1 LTNGVKS
8 MFSIL
13 FSLKKERTIEQQVSE
28 IQQGNQTLHNQ
39 LIQQYKPF
47 IIKTV
52 SNVCKRF
59 IREEDDELSIGLIA
73 FNEAIE
79 KYAPH
84 KGSSFISFAELLI
97 KRRLID
103 YIRKEARVRDVVLHT
118 DEDDENAVQTY
129 LDTKLSIDEFYKQI
143 EQEQRREEI
152 IHYQQVLKEF
162 GIHFHDLVEQSPKHK
177 DARINAIKV
186 AKLLVEDEEL
196 LKLLFQKKQLP
207 IKQLQNM
214 AEVSRK
220 TIERNRKYIIAVA
233 VILAG
238 DYVYLKDYIKGVL
251 PS

>member
-1 LTNGVKS
+1 MINGVKS

-103 YIRKEARVRDVVLHT
+103 YIRKEARVREVVLHT

-186 AKLLVEDEEL
+186 AKLLVEDEKL

-233 VILAG
+233 IILAG

>member
-1 LTNGVKS
+1 MKS

-103 YIRKEARVRDVVLHT
+103 YIRKEARVREVILHT

-186 AKLLVEDEEL
+186 AKLLVEDEKL

-233 VILAG
+233 IILAG

>member
-1 LTNGVKS
+1 VKS

-13 FSLKKERTIEQQVSE
+13 FSLKKERTIEQKVKE
-28 IQQGNQTLHNQ
+28 IQQGNQTLRNQ

-79 KYAPH
+79 KYEPH
-84 KGSSFISFAELLI
+84 KGGSFISFAELLI

-103 YIRKEARVRDVVLHT
+103 YIRKEARVRDIVLDT

-162 GIHFHDLVEQSPKHK
+162 GIHFHDLVEQSPKHR
-177 DARINAIKV
+177 DARINAINV
-186 AKLLVEDEEL
+186 AKLVVDNKEL
-196 LKLLFQKKQLP
+196 LKQLFQKKQLP
-207 IKQLQNM
+207 IKQLENM

-238 DYVYLKDYIKGVL
+238 DYIYLKDYIKGVL

>member
-1 LTNGVKS
+1 VKS

-28 IQQGNQTLHNQ
+28 IQQGNQTLRNQ

-84 KGSSFISFAELLI
+84 KGGSFISFAELLI

-118 DEDDENAVQTY
+118 DEEDENAVQTY

-162 GIHFHDLVEQSPKHK
+162 GIHFHDLVEQSPKHR
-177 DARINAIKV
+177 DARINAINV
-186 AKLLVEDEEL
+186 AKLVVDNKEL
-196 LKLLFQKKQLP
+196 LKQLFQKKQLP
-207 IKQLQNM
+207 IKQLENM

>member
-1 LTNGVKS
+1 MKS

-13 FSLKKERTIEQQVSE
+13 FSLKKERTIEQTVHE
-28 IQQGNQTLHNQ
+28 IQQGNKILHNQ

-47 IIKTV
+47 IAKTV

-59 IREEDDELSIGLIA
+59 IHEGDDELSIGLIA

-84 KGSSFISFAELLI
+84 KGGSFISFAELLI

-103 YIRKEARVRDVVLHT
+103 YIRKEAKEKNIILHT
-118 DEDDENAVQTY
+118 NEDEENLAQTY
-129 LDTKLSIDEFYKQI
+129 LDTKLSMDEFYKQV
-143 EQEQRREEI
+143 EQEHRREEI

-162 GIHFHDLVEQSPKHK
+162 GIHFHDLIEQSPKHK
-177 DARINAIKV
+177 DARINAINV
-186 AKLLVEDEEL
+186 AKLLVEDEEML
-196 LKLLFQKKQLP
+196 EWLFRKKQLP
-207 IKQLQNM
+207 IKQLQNI

-233 VILAG
+233 IILAG

>member
-1 LTNGVKS
+1 

-28 IQQGNQTLHNQ
+28 IQQGNQTLRNQ

-73 FNEAIE
+73 FDEAIE
-79 KYAPH
+79 KYKPH
-84 KGSSFISFAELLI
+84 KGGSFISFAELLI

-152 IHYQQVLKEF
+152 LHYQQVLKEF
-162 GIHFHDLVEQSPKHK
+162 GIHFHDLVKQSPKHR
-177 DARINAIKV
+177 DARINAINV
-186 AKLLVEDEEL
+186 AKLVVDDEEL
-196 LKLLFQKKQLP
+196 LKQLFQKKQLP
-207 IKQLQNM
+207 IKQLEIM

-233 VILAG
+233 IILAG

>member
-1 LTNGVKS
+1 
-8 MFSIL
+8 MFGTL
-13 FSLKKERTIEQQVSE
+13 LKKRERTLERTVEE
-28 IQQGNQTLHNQ
+28 IQQGNEALRNE

-47 IIKTV
+47 IAKTV
-52 SNVCKRF
+52 SGVCKRF
-59 IREEDDELSIGLIA
+59 IREEDDEASIGLIA

-84 KGSSFISFAELLI
+84 KGGSFLSFAELLI

-103 YIRKEARVRDVVLHT
+103 YIRKEARTRDAVWYT
-118 DEDDENAVQTY
+118 EDREDGEQTAQAY
-129 LDTKLSIDEFYKQI
+129 LDAKLSVDEFYKQI

-152 IHYQQVLKEF
+152 IHYQQVLKQF

-177 DARINAIKV
+177 DARLNAIHV
-186 AKLLVEDEEL
+186 AQLLVEKEEL
-196 LKLLFQKKQLP
+196 LGFLFQKKQLP
-207 IKQLQNM
+207 IKQLETM
-214 AEVSRK
+214 ASVSRK

-238 DYVYLKDYIKGVL
+238 DYIYLKDYIKGVL

>member
-1 LTNGVKS
+1 VKS

-13 FSLKKERTIEQQVSE
+13 FSLKKERTIEQQVCE
-28 IQQGNQTLHNQ
+28 IQKGNQTLHNQ

-52 SNVCKRF
+52 SSVCKRF

-79 KYAPH
+79 KYSPH
-84 KGSSFISFAELLI
+84 KGGSFISFAELLI

-103 YIRKEARVRDVVLHT
+103 YIRKEAKVREVVLHT
-118 DEDDENAVQTY
+118 DEEDENAVQTY

-177 DARINAIKV
+177 DARINAINV
-186 AKLLVEDEEL
+186 AKLLVDNEEL
-196 LKLLFQKKQLP
+196 LKQLFQKKQLP
-207 IKQLQNM
+207 IKQLENM

-233 VILAG
+233 IILAG

>member
-1 LTNGVKS
+1 

-103 YIRKEARVRDVVLHT
+103 YIRKEARVREVVLHT

-186 AKLLVEDEEL
+186 AKLLVEDEKL

-233 VILAG
+233 IILAG

>member
-1 LTNGVKS
+1 
-8 MFSIL
+8 MFGTL
-13 FSLKKERTIEQQVSE
+13 LKKRERTLERTVEE
-28 IQQGNQTLHNQ
+28 IQQGNEALRNE

-47 IIKTV
+47 IAKTV
-52 SNVCKRF
+52 SGVCKRF
-59 IREEDDELSIGLIA
+59 IREEDDEASIGLIA

-84 KGSSFISFAELLI
+84 KGGSFLSFAELLI

-103 YIRKEARVRDVVLHT
+103 YIRKEARTRDAVWYT
-118 DEDDENAVQTY
+118 EDREDGEQTAQAY
-129 LDTKLSIDEFYKQI
+129 LDAKLSVDEFYKQI

-152 IHYQQVLKEF
+152 IHYQQVLKQF

-177 DARINAIKV
+177 DARLNAIRV
-186 AKLLVEDEEL
+186 AQLLVEKEEL
-196 LKLLFQKKQLP
+196 LGLLFQKKQLP
-207 IKQLQNM
+207 IKQLETM
-214 AEVSRK
+214 ASVSRK

-238 DYVYLKDYIKGVL
+238 DYIYLKDYIKGVL

>member
-1 LTNGVKS
+1 LINGVKS

-103 YIRKEARVRDVVLHT
+103 YIRKEARVREVVLHT

-186 AKLLVEDEEL
+186 AKLLVEDEKL

-233 VILAG
+233 IILAG

>member
-1 LTNGVKS
+1 

-103 YIRKEARVRDVVLHT
+103 YIRKEARVREVILHT

-186 AKLLVEDEEL
+186 AKLLVEDEKL

-233 VILAG
+233 IILAG

>member
-1 LTNGVKS
+1 

-28 IQQGNQTLHNQ
+28 IQKGNQTLRNQ

-84 KGSSFISFAELLI
+84 KGGSFISFAELLI

-103 YIRKEARVRDVVLHT
+103 YIRKEARVRDIVLHT

-177 DARINAIKV
+177 DARINAINV
-186 AKLLVEDEEL
+186 AKLVVDNKEL
-196 LKLLFQKKQLP
+196 LKQLFQKKQLP
-207 IKQLQNM
+207 IKQLENM

>member
-1 LTNGVKS
+1 MKS
-8 MFSIL
+8 MFGTL
-13 FSLKKERTIEQQVSE
+13 LKKRERTLEQTVAE
-28 IQQGNQTLHNQ
+28 IQQGNEALRNE

-47 IIKTV
+47 IAKTA
-52 SNVCKRF
+52 SSVCKRF
-59 IREEDDELSIGLIA
+59 IREEDDEASIGLIA

-84 KGSSFISFAELLI
+84 KGGSFLSFAELLI

-103 YIRKEARVRDVVLHT
+103 YIRKEARIRDALWHVENG
-118 DEDDENAVQTY
+118 EDHEYTAQTY
-129 LDTKLSIDEFYKQI
+129 LDARLSVDEFYKQI

-152 IHYQQVLKEF
+152 IHYQQVLKQF

-177 DARINAIKV
+177 DARLNAIRV
-186 AKLLVEDEEL
+186 AQLLVEKEEL
-196 LKLLFQKKQLP
+196 LGLLFQKKQLP
-207 IKQLQNM
+207 IKQLETM
-214 AEVSRK
+214 ASVSRK

-238 DYVYLKDYIKGVL
+238 DYLYLKDYIKGVL

>member
-1 LTNGVKS
+1 VKS

-28 IQQGNQTLHNQ
+28 IQKGNQTLRNQ

-84 KGSSFISFAELLI
+84 KGGSFISFAELLI

-103 YIRKEARVRDVVLHT
+103 YIRKEARVRDIVLHT

-162 GIHFHDLVEQSPKHK
+162 GIHFYDLVEQSPKHK
-177 DARINAIKV
+177 DARINAINV
-186 AKLLVEDEEL
+186 AKLVVDNKEL
-196 LKLLFQKKQLP
+196 LKQLFQKKQLP
-207 IKQLQNM
+207 IKQLENM